1 MAKFNV
7 HEAKTHLSRL
17 IAAALAGE
25 EVVICR
31 DGHAVVRLVP
41 YRDRNRPIEEGFA
54 RGKLVVHGEVTDP
67 LPDSWLDEMEKEGG
81 I

>member
-1 MAKFNV
+1 MAKVNV

-17 IAAALAGE
+17 IGAALVGE

-31 DGHAVVRLVP
+31 DGHPVVRLVP
-41 YRDRNRPIEEGFA
+41 YRDLTRPIEGGFA
-54 RGKLVVHGEVTDP
+54 EGKLVVHGEVTDP
-67 LPDSWLDEMEKEGG
+67 MPDSWLDETEKEGG